1 MRANAKKLDT
11 DSNILWLDTGEH
23 AKQLDT
29 SELDTYSNIFW
40 LDTGEHAEQLDMGDH
55 VSRTQLTT
63 GTSRKVSSQN
73 SGEEWTSDVE
83 PASSIDDIR
92 SSHTE

>member
-11 DSNILWLDTGEH
+11 YSNILWLDTGQH

-29 SELDTYSNIFW
+29 SEFDTDSNILW

-55 VSRTQLTT
+55 VSIIQFHRIPESLFPELW
-63 GTSRKVSSQN
+63 RRMN
-73 SGEEWTSDVE
+73 IRRR
-83 PASSIDDIR
+83 ASIIHR
-92 SSHTE
+92 

>member
-29 SELDTYSNIFW
+29 SELDTDSNILW
-40 LDTGEHAEQLDMGDH
+40 LDTGEHAEQLD
-55 VSRTQLTT
+55 T
-63 GTSRKVSSQN
+63 GELHCV
-73 SGEEWTSDVE
+73 
-83 PASSIDDIR
+83 
-92 SSHTE
+92 